1 MIRSRAPH
9 FPWRFKLLKIWGSK
23 PYSGRFKIFLF
34 FFFHFQILHRKVD
47 IFYFNHFL
55 ISCRNQI
62 KHVENFCFYWYL
74 ICKTRYLVKQFFIEN
89 LKMSRKRTKKI
100 LTFRSGDLNPRFSV
114 IFPPI
119 IWIFMVARVTWSN
132 PNKLLK
138 EIGLYIHCVAYI

>member
-34 FFFHFQILHRKVD
+34 FCFHFQILHRKVD

-74 ICKTRYLVKQFFIEN
+74 ICKTRDSKMVKNKDIQFLWRIWKWKEKGQNCFDLPERRFKPQIFSN
-89 LKMSRKRTKKI
+89 
-100 LTFRSGDLNPRFSV
+100 FPVHDLNFHV
-114 IFPPI
+114 K
-119 IWIFMVARVTWSN
+119 WGARDQIKTSF
-132 PNKLLK
+132 
-138 EIGLYIHCVAYI
+138 